1 MGNSVRRTSKMEQAS
16 EPRNIWNETLDV
28 MKKHFVEVEKI
39 TEPVVEIKNWYF
51 NKPFE
56 LQDLIKKHRKK
67 SLLLKDCEI
76 KGNLKNLSFTNML
89 LLEDCVIKDLNI
101 ERCNLPGLVIKN
113 SKLEE
118 KATIKFIMSQM
129 QLSIINLYSGTFGID
144 PDNHSKVV
152 FDKCDLHLS
161 VDGLDFVN
169 MFLRQSSV
177 RRCSI
182 NDISNTHIKL
192 TNNIFYGNFTINEK
206 SSYVLT
212 GMYNKMY
219 TSSMSVQCFNFKK
232 APDPLFSKDDLDGI
246 FSPIAVT

>member
-1 MGNSVRRTSKMEQAS
+1 MVTEEKKNNVWQDIIEIME
-16 EPRNIWNETLDV
+16 EHFEKPPV
-28 MKKHFVEVEKI
+28 M
-39 TEPVVEIKNWYF
+39 EIKNWYF
-51 NKPFE
+51 KKQYE

-101 ERCNLPGLVIKN
+101 ERCHLPGLVIKN

-118 KATIKFIMSQM
+118 KAAIKFTMSQI

-144 PDNHSKVV
+144 VDSHSRVI
-152 FDKCDLHLS
+152 FDKCDFHLS
-161 VDGLDFVN
+161 VDGMDFVN
-169 MFLRQSSV
+169 IFLRQSSV

-182 NDISNTHIKL
+182 NDISNIHIKL
-192 TNNIFYGNFTINEK
+192 TNNIFYSDFLINDK
-206 SSYVLT
+206 SLYVLT

-219 TSSMSVQCFNFKK
+219 TSSIGVQCCNFEKTS
-232 APDPLFSKDDLDGI
+232 APLFSKDDVDGI